1 MNSDA
6 FFRFISSSHLYFGA
20 TIFGIITVIIVLM
33 IYLFLYV
40 KKRRFRIKALVGA
53 QLNEWISDALT
64 EDELPRIA
72 IPNDISHY
80 LKKPF
85 MRQFLMDNLINI
97 RKNVTGDVATS
108 LVELYKMLGLKDD
121 SVRKLKSLVW
131 HKRARGVYEL
141 YMMQQKEE
149 LQDILEYTN
158 SNNEFVRME
167 AQTAI
172 IGFSGF
178 NGLVF
183 LDQLTYPLYEWQ
195 QIKLLEQLN
204 TVNTGDMPHLPL
216 WLSSANSYVVH
227 FALKLTEIYQ
237 QFQVHDDVVPCL
249 ESKNDKI
256 RNQAIKTLGS
266 IASENTIEI
275 FKQHYDKETVLN
287 KKAILEQFVVN
298 GTGAELEFL
307 YDKLDEEDDGLK
319 LEAVRAIASID
330 NNAFSEL
337 EHTSAEDDTL
347 ISIIKQVKYENA
359 A

>member
-1 MNSDA
+1 
-6 FFRFISSSHLYFGA
+6 
-20 TIFGIITVIIVLM
+20 
-33 IYLFLYV
+33 
-40 KKRRFRIKALVGA
+40 KALVSG

-72 IPNDISHY
+72 IPNDMSHY
-80 LKKPF
+80 LKRPVI
-85 MRQFLMDNLINI
+85 RQFLMDNLINV
-97 RKNVTGDVATS
+97 RKNVTGDVVTS
-108 LVELYKMLGLKDD
+108 LVELYKTLGLKED
-121 SVRKLKSLVW
+121 SIRKLNSLAW
-131 HKRARGVYEL
+131 HKRARGIYEL

-204 TVNTGDMPHLPL
+204 TVNTGEMSHLPL
-216 WLSSANSYVVH
+216 WLGSANPYVVQ
-227 FALKLTEIYQ
+227 FALKLAEIYQ
-237 QFQVHDDVVPCL
+237 QFQVHDEVVPCL

-256 RNQAIKTLGS
+256 RNQAIRTLGS
-266 IASENTIEI
+266 IASEDTIEI
-275 FKQHYDKETVLN
+275 FKQHYGKETVLN

-298 GTGAELEFL
+298 GDKAELEFL
-307 YDKLDEEDDGLK
+307 YDKLDEEDDSLK
-319 LEAVRAIASID
+319 LESVRAIAAID
-330 NNAFSEL
+330 KNAFSEL
-337 EHTSAEDDTL
+337 EIINAGNNTL
-347 ISIIKQVKYENA
+347 ISIIKQVKHENVA
-359 A
+359 